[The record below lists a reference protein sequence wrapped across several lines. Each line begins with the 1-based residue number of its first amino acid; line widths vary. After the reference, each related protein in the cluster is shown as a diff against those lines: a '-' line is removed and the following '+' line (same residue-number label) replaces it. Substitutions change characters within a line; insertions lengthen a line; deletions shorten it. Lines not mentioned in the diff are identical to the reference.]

1 MENIFTKDKKKFFSI
16 LFDTFIMFL
25 LLAFFLL
32 YNAKGIRIAGGW
44 ITTIYLTFFYF
55 MLRFTNR
62 ISHFR
67 KFLFIAGAFCFF
79 PSFIALLIE
88 SRGSMALQYKDI
100 FLNETPF
107 CHIVTPMIIFPY
119 IFEKVL
125 IFPARLT
132 GHFASFY
139 SMLAIIFIS
148 ILTLGRGWCS
158 WVCFYGGWDES
169 FSLISKKPLIKLE
182 DKEKKVRFFNF
193 VILFVV
199 MLGSLATFSV
209 IFCQWL
215 CPWKLITE
223 YEPIINASTFFAFIT
238 SVLIFS
244 TTVIAFSFLTKKRVQ
259 CMSFCPFGALI
270 SILNKIS
277 LFKVKIDKDKCT
289 GCGKCADSCSVMS
302 IDENSITKNK
312 EKDFNIF
319 LTCTKCGNCIEKCPA
334 KAIDYDFSFS
344 KLFQTNMD
352 FKYISIFNSSQK
364 PAGGNITKNN
374 VAKVSQGKI
383 ANSLILFSGW
393 LLGSIVMGGFM
404 VDTVSRILNLIIK
417 GSFFIR

>member
-1 MENIFTKDKKKFFSI
+1 MKNIFIENKKNFI
-16 LFDTFIMFL
+16 LTLFDTFIMFL
-25 LLAFFLL
+25 LLSFFLL
-32 YNAKGIRIAGGW
+32 YNALGIRIIGGW
-44 ITTIYLTFFYF
+44 ITIIYLTFCYF
-55 MLRFTNR
+55 MLRFSNK
-62 ISHFR
+62 ISYWR

-79 PSFIALLIE
+79 PSFIALLLE

-107 CHIVTPMIIFPY
+107 CHIVTPMVILPY
-119 IFEKVL
+119 ILEKVL

-139 SMLAIIFIS
+139 SMLAIMSIS

-169 FSLISKKPLIKLE
+169 FSLMSKKPLIKIE
-182 DKEKKVRFFNF
+182 DKEKKIRFFNF

-223 YEPIINASTFFAFIT
+223 YEQIINASTFFAFIT

-244 TTVIAFSFLTKKRVQ
+244 TTVIAFSFLTKKRFQ

-270 SILNKIS
+270 SLLDKIS
-277 LFKVKIDKDKCT
+277 FFKVKVDNNKCIR
-289 GCGKCADSCSVMS
+289 CSKCANSCPTMS
-302 IDENSITKNK
+302 IDEESIK
-312 EKDFNIF
+312 EKKVKIL
-319 LTCTKCGNCIEKCPA
+319 LTCTKCGNCIESCPVN
-334 KAIDYDFSFS
+334 AINYKFSFDS
-344 KLFQTNMD
+344 L
-352 FKYISIFNSSQK
+352 
-364 PAGGNITKNN
+364 NIDDNQDLIKENNKSNIKNKRIILN
-374 VAKVSQGKI
+374 AIPQ
-383 ANSLILFSGW
+383 NLIIFSGW

-404 VDTVSRILNLIIK
+404 VDTISRILNLIIK